1 MQVIY
6 RVVIAVSY
14 HSATFDFIDP
24 VAACKFADAAKVNNV
39 DGKDGR
45 CEVMIQLLSKEEVD
59 EENEDD

>member
-6 RVVIAVSY
+6 RVQIVISY
-14 HSATFDFIDP
+14 HEATFDFIDP

-45 CEVMIQLLSKEEVD
+45 VQIYIQLISKEEL
-59 EENEDD
+59 EGEDA

>member
-6 RVVIAVSY
+6 RVVISIKY

-39 DGKDGR
+39 DGTDGK
-45 CEVMIQLLSKEEVD
+45 VKVFIQLLYKEEK
-59 EENEDD
+59 EEADA